1 MGGAKVSLLFFPV
14 LIWKDIKEMLCSP
27 SAEWGFMWDRH
38 SCLCLASLICL
49 ESQQGVTVLSQGPL
63 SGSFHTWDLAFG
75 CSVPT
80 NQPLVSECYIPQFI
94 PGVICL
100 NSLTIW
106 GAGVWH
112 VFSLTRWLGWRV
124 VPKPA
129 FFFVFLGQ
137 RDNFGSSLRQGINWN
152 DSSVIIRFSLSV
164 IA

>member
-1 MGGAKVSLLFFPV
+1 
-14 LIWKDIKEMLCSP
+14 
-27 SAEWGFMWDRH
+27 MWDRH

-94 PGVICL
+94 PGVIRV

-112 VFSLTRWLGWRV
+112 VFSF
-124 VPKPA
+124 KQQNE
-129 FFFVFLGQ
+129 FFIFLFHYFCWTLRTDLCISELYQLLSDPGLLIIYSFVHSF
-137 RDNFGSSLRQGINWN
+137 
-152 DSSVIIRFSLSV
+152 
-164 IA
+164 